1 MDKLVIDKLIV
12 VEGKYDKITLE
23 NIVDADIFVVNG
35 FSVFKNRKIKE
46 SLKLLS
52 KGRGVIVLTD
62 SDTAGYKIRVYL
74 SKILCNEEVVNV
86 FLPQIVGK
94 EKRKERPSA
103 EGFVGVEG
111 VNSELLYSVLSEYQT
126 KRPLRKEIDTV
137 ALYNYGFTG
146 KENSKQRKKELC
158 DFLGVQPNI
167 SNGFLLRLLNY
178 KYTLKQFIELPINKE
193 YEV

>member
-35 FSVFKNRKIKE
+35 FSIFKDKKIKE
-46 SLKLLS
+46 SLKSLS
-52 KGRGVIVLTD
+52 KGRGVIILTD
-62 SDTAGYKIRVYL
+62 SDTAGYKIRVYI
-74 SKILCNEEVVNV
+74 SKILCNQDVVNV

-94 EKRKERPSA
+94 EKRKEKPSA

-111 VNSELLYSVLSEYQT
+111 VNSELIYSILSEYQT
-126 KRPLRKEIDTV
+126 KRTLSKEIDAVT
-137 ALYNYGFTG
+137 LYDFGFTG

-158 DFLGVQPNI
+158 NFLGIQPNI
-167 SNGFLLRLLNY
+167 SNKFLLRLLNY